1 MRIRFALQMAR
12 SDRCAKLSRALAFIS
27 STYTMGALEDRAGTL
42 LATQLGSRSAI
53 SGMMAKI
60 PTEPPSDIPN
70 EHASLR
76 LRPSICIAVLLKL
89 LLLLVW
95 GVTHSSALFDL
106 A

>member
-1 MRIRFALQMAR
+1 
-12 SDRCAKLSRALAFIS
+12 
-27 STYTMGALEDRAGTL
+27 MGALEDRAGTL

-53 SGMMAKI
+53 SGMMAKM